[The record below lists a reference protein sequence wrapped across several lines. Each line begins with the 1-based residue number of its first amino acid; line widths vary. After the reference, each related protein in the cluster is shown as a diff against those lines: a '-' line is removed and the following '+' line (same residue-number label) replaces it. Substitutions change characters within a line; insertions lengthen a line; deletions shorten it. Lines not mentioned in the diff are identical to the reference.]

1 MRVSLPDS
9 IITERV
15 IPVARGLDGSSA
27 PALAEALLEGGL
39 SSLEVTVEGPGGIDA
54 LESLHDRG
62 VTVGAG
68 TVVSVDQAAAA
79 TAAGARFVVSPHL
92 DIELVEWAREHD
104 VPLIPGALT
113 PTEAATAWRHR
124 PPAVKIFPAHV
135 GGPDYIESLLGPYPD
150 LALIPTGGVDGDN
163 ADAYLSAGAVAV
175 GVGGWLTGH
184 ADLSEVT
191 RRARL
196 LVTRVV

>member
-1 MRVSLPDS
+1 MRVPLPDV
-9 IITERV
+9 ITTERV
-15 IPVARGLDGSSA
+15 IPVARGLDGSTA
-27 PALAEALLEGGL
+27 PALAGALLEGGL
-39 SSLEVTVEGPGGIDA
+39 STLEVTVEGSGGFDA
-54 LESLHDRG
+54 LESLRDRG

-68 TVVSVDQAAAA
+68 TVVSIDQAAKAM
-79 TAAGARFVVSPHL
+79 AAGARFLVSPHL
-92 DIELVEWAREHD
+92 DIELVDWAQDND

-113 PTEAATAWRHR
+113 PTEVAMAWRHQ

-135 GGPDYIESLLGPYPD
+135 GGPDYLKSLLGPYPD

-163 ADAYLSAGAVAV
+163 VGTFVSAGAVAV

-196 LVTRVV
+196 LTTRVV

>member
-1 MRVSLPDS
+1 MRVSLPDA
-9 IITERV
+9 IGTERV
-15 IPVARGLDGSSA
+15 IPVARGLDGSTA

-54 LESLHDRG
+54 LESLSDRG
-62 VTVGAG
+62 VTAGAG
-68 TVVSVDQAAAA
+68 TVVSVDQAVAA
-79 TAAGARFVVSPHL
+79 TAAGARFLVSPHL
-92 DIELVEWAREHD
+92 DIELVEWAQNHD

-113 PTEAATAWRHR
+113 PTEVATAWRRR
-124 PPAVKIFPAHV
+124 PPAVKIFPAHL
-135 GGPDYIESLLGPYPD
+135 GGPDYLKSLLGPYPD

-163 ADAYLSAGAVAV
+163 AGAYLAAGAVAV

-196 LVTRVV
+196 LVSRVV

>member
-1 MRVSLPDS
+1 MRVPLPDA
-9 IITERV
+9 IVTERV
-15 IPVARGLDGSSA
+15 IPVARGLDGSTA
-27 PALAEALLEGGL
+27 PALADALLEGGL

-54 LESLHDRG
+54 LESLRDRG
-62 VTVGAG
+62 VTAGAG
-68 TVVSVDQAAAA
+68 TVVSVDQAVAA
-79 TAAGARFVVSPHL
+79 TAAGARFLVSPHL
-92 DIELVEWAREHD
+92 DIELVEWAGERD

-113 PTEAATAWRHR
+113 PTEVATAWRHQ

-135 GGPDYIESLLGPYPD
+135 GGPGYLESLLGPYPD

-163 ADAYLSAGAVAV
+163 AGAYVSAGAVAV